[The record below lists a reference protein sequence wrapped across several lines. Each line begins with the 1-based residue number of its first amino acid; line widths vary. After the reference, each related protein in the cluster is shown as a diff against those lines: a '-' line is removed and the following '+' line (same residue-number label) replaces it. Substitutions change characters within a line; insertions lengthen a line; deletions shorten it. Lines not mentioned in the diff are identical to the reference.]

1 MKKYMERLEKK
12 MNKKQYIYSFDG
24 DYYDSDLYDTR
35 KEAINA
41 GIKEAKKEK
50 YLYFYL
56 GTATKY
62 EEDCGGIADTVIE
75 HLKSFAENEVGEAA
89 EGYMNLTKEEEK
101 MLDKRLRKVVLD
113 FQKEFKCEP
122 DFYNVSD
129 VEVVNLIGVV
139 E

>member
-1 MKKYMERLEKK
+1 
-12 MNKKQYIYSFDG
+12 MNKKQYVYSFDG

-75 HLKSFAENEVGEAA
+75 YLKSFAENEVGEAA

-101 MLDKRLRKVVLD
+101 ILDKRLRKVVLD
-113 FQKEFKCEP
+113 FQKELEYEP

>member
-1 MKKYMERLEKK
+1 M
-12 MNKKQYIYSFDG
+12 KKQYVYSFDG
-24 DYYDSDLYDTR
+24 DYYDSDLYDKR

-56 GTATKY
+56 GTTRKY

-75 HLKSFAENEVGEAA
+75 YLKSFAENEVGEAA

-101 MLDKRLRKVVLD
+101 ILDKRLRKVVLD

-129 VEVVNLIGVV
+129 VEVINLIGVV

>member
-1 MKKYMERLEKK
+1 
-12 MNKKQYIYSFDG
+12 MNKKQYVYSFDG

-62 EEDCGGIADTVIE
+62 EEDCGGIADIVIE
-75 HLKSFAENEVGEAA
+75 YLKSFAENEVGEAA
-89 EGYMNLTKEEEK
+89 EGYMNLSKEEEK
-101 MLDKRLRKVVLD
+101 ILDKRLRKVVLD
-113 FQKEFKCEP
+113 FQKEFKCKP

-129 VEVVNLIGVV
+129 VEVINLIGVI

>member
-1 MKKYMERLEKK
+1 M
-12 MNKKQYIYSFDG
+12 KKQYVYSFDG
-24 DYYDSDLYDTR
+24 GYYDSDLYDTR
-35 KEAINA
+35 KEAIDA

-56 GTATKY
+56 GTARKY

-89 EGYMNLTKEEEK
+89 EGYMNLSKEEEK
-101 MLDKRLRKVVLD
+101 ILRKVVLD

-122 DFYNVSD
+122 DFYEVSD

>member
-1 MKKYMERLEKK
+1 
-12 MNKKQYIYSFDG
+12 MNKKQYVYSFDG

-101 MLDKRLRKVVLD
+101 ILDKRLRKVVLD
-113 FQKEFKCEP
+113 FQKEFKCGP